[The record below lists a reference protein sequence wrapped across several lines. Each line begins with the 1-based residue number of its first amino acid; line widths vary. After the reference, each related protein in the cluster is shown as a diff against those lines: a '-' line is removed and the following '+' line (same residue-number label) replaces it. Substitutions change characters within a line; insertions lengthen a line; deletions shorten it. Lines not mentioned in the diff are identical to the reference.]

1 MTASSGLW
9 LEYSQFSQIKM
20 VKEIVLPRH
29 EHTAS
34 TCNEHTH
41 TASTCNQLLA
51 AVFLGVGEAH
61 ASIRRTISCLW
72 ELRARI

>member
-1 MTASSGLW
+1 MTASSGVW

-34 TCNEHTH
+34 TCNEH

>member
-29 EHTAS
+29 E
-34 TCNEHTH
+34 H

>member
-1 MTASSGLW
+1 MTTSSGFW

-29 EHTAS
+29 EHTPLDTAS
-34 TCNEHTH
+34 TCNEH

-61 ASIRRTISCLW
+61 ASIRRTISCL
-72 ELRARI
+72 